1 MTTDTATRTTRTS
14 GTTIAGSTTI
24 RHSPGR
30 QQFRP
35 LLAIALIWVG
45 AVVAIAAADGFVAAA
60 SLPPW
65 PILLA
70 VVIPVGLF
78 VLGLRIPST
87 RQAVLGTDPRIW
99 LALQLWRVVGAAF
112 LFGWAGGELDAGFA
126 VPAGIGDI
134 ATGLAA
140 LWLLTLVMRY
150 DDGGGNGGGSGNGKG
165 ALRNRHLVAFT
176 ALGMG
181 DFAVAVFTGALLRPD
196 GLETLPWILFPA
208 LAVPFFT
215 MVHIVNWMQLRQ
227 PAETA
232 WSTIRR

>member
-1 MTTDTATRTTRTS
+1 MTTDTATRTTKTS
-14 GTTIAGSTTI
+14 STTIAGTTTI
-24 RHSPGR
+24 RHSPRR
-30 QQFRP
+30 QPSRP
-35 LLAIALIWVG
+35 LLAIAVIWVG
-45 AVVAIAAADGFVAAA
+45 AVVVIAAADGFVAAP

-78 VLGLRIPST
+78 VLSLRNPPI
-87 RQAVLGTDPRIW
+87 RRAVLGTDPRIW

-112 LFGWAGGELDAGFA
+112 LFGWAGGDLDAGFA

-134 ATGLAA
+134 ATGVAA
-140 LWLLTLVMRY
+140 LWLLTLVIRH
-150 DDGGGNGGGSGNGKG
+150 DDGGGSGNGNG
-165 ALRNRHLVAFT
+165 NGNGGLRNRHVVAFT

-181 DFAVAVFTGALLRPD
+181 DFALAVLAGALLRPD

-232 WSTIRR
+232 WSTIRT